1 MPLRLVGELSIT
13 RVRQPRVHLARDPPL
28 TNTHRS
34 RRLSAASMSLLV
46 LIPLGTVAAPA
57 LVSAQASPSTTAATA
72 AETSDVTATD
82 FGYSMYPA
90 AKVNVGACLGPATNV
105 TPAPFYSN
113 IDCGFSSFTLS
124 GAATTVRAQFFHGE
138 AAEPFAA
145 VAAAPDSSGANTYQ
159 ARIEPPPSWPR
170 GEIRMRVLA
179 DGAPAGEST
188 FGHNQLG
195 VTFDVPAQTFKA
207 GQDIAVTGTAVELD
221 NDSVTGPTDK
231 GVPAQFTLDLG
242 LPDGTSLSS
251 QSVTAAD
258 DGTFAATLPGTVTSG
273 IAAGEESDYRT
284 ALSLS
289 ALNATYDDPDTDN
302 WSASEA
308 GTGAVT
314 VVSAPTTL
322 QLENSFVSSVGWV
335 KPGDS
340 YPSRIFVKNPTDQA
354 FTNVSVSIPSPV
366 GCLLYTS
373 PSPRDGL

>member
-57 LVSAQASPSTTAATA
+57 LVSAQASPSATAAT
-72 AETSDVTATD
+72 
-82 FGYSMYPA
+82 A

-145 VAAAPDSSGANTYQ
+145 VAATPDSSAANAYQ

-170 GEIRMRVLA
+170 GAIRMRVLA

-207 GQDIAVTGTAVELD
+207 GQDLAVTGRAVELD
-221 NDSVTGPTDK
+221 
-231 GVPAQFTLDLG
+231 
-242 LPDGTSLSS
+242 
-251 QSVTAAD
+251 
-258 DGTFAATLPGTVTSG
+258 
-273 IAAGEESDYRT
+273 
-284 ALSLS
+284 
-289 ALNATYDDPDTDN
+289 
-302 WSASEA
+302 
-308 GTGAVT
+308 
-314 VVSAPTTL
+314 
-322 QLENSFVSSVGWV
+322 
-335 KPGDS
+335 
-340 YPSRIFVKNPTDQA
+340 
-354 FTNVSVSIPSPV
+354 
-366 GCLLYTS
+366 
-373 PSPRDGL
+373 